1 MSSEKCTATSK
12 RTGKRCGLY
21 PVRGASVC
29 KWHGGGAP
37 AVKAAGE
44 RRAQE
49 EAARKQ
55 LSALGEPQAIDPADA
70 LLKLISWKHG
80 EVIWLRAQ
88 VQDLPDDQLAWSK
101 ASHEHGVGPEGPID
115 RTTDKAAPSVWWA
128 LLRQAEDQLA
138 DYATR
143 ALKAGIAE
151 RQVRLAEAEGQMVY
165 AVLLAVFERL
175 ALTPEQWEVARM
187 AAPQE
192 LRRLSGE

>member
-1 MSSEKCTATSK
+1 MSNEKCTATSK
-12 RTGKRCGLY
+12 RTGKRCGLH

-55 LSALGEPQAIDPADA
+55 LSALGEPQEIDPAEA

-88 VQDLPDDQLAWSK
+88 VQDVADEKLTWGRTQTD
-101 ASHEHGVGPEGPID
+101 VGLGAQGPVD
-115 RTTDKAAPSVWWA
+115 TTTEKAAPNVWWT

-138 DYATR
+138 NYATR

-151 RQVRLAEAEGQMVY
+151 RQVRLAEAQGQMVY

-175 ALTPEQWEVARM
+175 SLTPEQWELARM